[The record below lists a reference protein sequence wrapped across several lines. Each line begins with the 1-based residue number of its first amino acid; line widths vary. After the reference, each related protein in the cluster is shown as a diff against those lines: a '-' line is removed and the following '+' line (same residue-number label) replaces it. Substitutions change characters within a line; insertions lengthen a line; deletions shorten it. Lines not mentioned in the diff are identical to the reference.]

1 MTLSPLRYTPYF
13 ACVLTTRRFGQ
24 TPVKETLM
32 QWKERSGW
40 KKIGRG
46 GSPTKIGSTNEVIE
60 MLGNKLMKLIIA
72 ITKMIEART
81 THIEVNTE
89 FDKVRMKDF
98 RSYMVNQGLQMSDDP
113 SSWPDDFEEDWE

>member
-1 MTLSPLRYTPYF
+1 
-13 ACVLTTRRFGQ
+13 
-24 TPVKETLM
+24 M

-40 KKIGRG
+40 KKTGQG
-46 GSPTKIGSTNEVIE
+46 GSPTKTGSTNEVIE
-60 MLGNKLMKLIIA
+60 MLGNKLVKLIIA
-72 ITKMIEART
+72 ITKLIEART

-89 FDKVRMKDF
+89 FDKERMKDF